1 MTTAYK
7 WLRAVAPSEFTG
19 ELLLPSHMSGPPSR
33 AADLHVLL
41 IVPMGNLHVSRSWI
55 AN

>member
-19 ELLLPSHMSGPPSR
+19 ELLLLSHMDCR
-33 AADLHVLL
+33 AELRTCICFL
-41 IVPMGNLHVSRSWI
+41 
-55 AN
+55 